1 MNRIIVIVLL
11 VLAAL
16 CSTVVD
22 AQKLQ
27 IVVENNVDD
36 CEHRVQNGDLVYTYY
51 TVRLYILNEFDVKSS
66 KIIIFHICFCFLFQ
80 KGTFED
86 GTVFDSNVG
95 AKPYTF
101 TLGAHQVEIFYMHL
115 NLNFVI

>member
-1 MNRIIVIVLL
+1 MNRIIVLILL

-16 CSTVVD
+16 CSTAVVD

-51 TVRLYILNEFDVKSS
+51 TVRLYIILNEFDVKRS
-66 KIIIFHICFCFLFQ
+66 KIIIFHICFCFF
-80 KGTFED
+80 
-86 GTVFDSNVG
+86 
-95 AKPYTF
+95 
-101 TLGAHQVEIFYMHL
+101 I
-115 NLNFVI
+115 